1 MAGFWGDGASW
12 VVDEAPSPH
21 EAGYLKLD
29 SSRARV
35 DLGWTPQLRLQEA
48 LVLLVAWY
56 RAWQSGSEM
65 HGFTLNQIEQY
76 RSRVER

>member
-1 MAGFWGDGASW
+1 MYKRQ
-12 VVDEAPSPH
+12 VLDEAPSPH

-29 SSRARV
+29 SSRARA
-35 DLGWTPQLRLQEA
+35 DLGWTPQLRLREA
-48 LVLLVAWY
+48 LELLVAWY
-56 RAWQSGSEM
+56 REWQSGYEM